1 MVLSGIKEKYTK
13 ISNLRLERKTDCFS
27 QQKHWEARTQGT

>member
-13 ISNLRLERKTDCFS
+13 LSNLRLETKTDCFG
-27 QQKHWEARTQGT
+27 QQKHCEARTEGT

>member
-13 ISNLRLERKTDCFS
+13 LSNLMLEIKTDCFG
-27 QQKHWEARTQGT
+27 QQKHCEVRKEGT